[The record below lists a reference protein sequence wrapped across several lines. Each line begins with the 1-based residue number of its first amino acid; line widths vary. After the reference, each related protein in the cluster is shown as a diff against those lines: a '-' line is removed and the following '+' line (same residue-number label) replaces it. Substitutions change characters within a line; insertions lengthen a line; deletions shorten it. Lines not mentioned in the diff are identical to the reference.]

1 VVIISN
7 ILLVAFSLSMDA
19 FALSMS
25 YGVLKASKKQ
35 ALITAFNV
43 GIFHFLMPYFGNK
56 FGNFLFEYV
65 AIRSKYILFLV
76 FFLLSINMIIS
87 FFDISINVLGVA
99 FFAFSVSLDSFCAGL
114 TLNYIVEDVILACIT
129 FSVISFIM
137 TLIGFFLGKYANK
150 MIGRYSYLIG
160 GTSLLLYSIWV
171 LTK

>member
-1 VVIISN
+1 
-7 ILLVAFSLSMDA
+7 MDA

-87 FFDISINVLGVA
+87 FFDKNKKMPNLNVFGVA